1 MNVIKLSKSIISGV
15 LLMGVLFFSCHK
27 EDKPLASPPSKV
39 LVIGNSITYAPPAP
53 EIGWDNGWGM
63 AASAADKDY
72 FSVLSNFLMTLNPE
86 MEIVRENVYPFE
98 RFFETL
104 DFTDYE
110 YLKAVKPELLIIR
123 LGENVNTADVEGYNF
138 GRSLIDFANYLSDN
152 GQTKVLITTTFW
164 KNPVINSQ
172 IKWVA
177 ENQGWTLVDI
187 SHLSVND
194 ENMALGEY
202 EVEGVARHPSDKGME
217 AIANMIWAS
226 IKGKFF
232 SVNDLL

>member
-1 MNVIKLSKSIISGV
+1 MDIIKLSKAGIIGFLFLVIIFFVIVSCSKEEKPAEDPLSRV
-15 LLMGVLFFSCHK
+15 LI
-27 EDKPLASPPSKV
+27 
-39 LVIGNSITYAPPAP
+39 IGNSITYHPPAP
-53 EIGWDNGWGM
+53 EIGWENGWGM

-72 FSVLSNFLMTLNPE
+72 FSVLSNFLLTLNPE

-123 LGENVNTADVEGYNF
+123 LGENVDIAEVEGYNF
-138 GRSLIDFANYLSDN
+138 GRSIVDFANYLSDN
-152 GQTKVLITTTFW
+152 GKTKVLITTTFW
-164 KNPVINSQ
+164 ENPVINSQ
-172 IKWVA
+172 IEWVA
-177 ENQGWTLVDI
+177 DNQGWTLVDI
-187 SHLSVND
+187 THLSAND

-217 AIANMIWAS
+217 AIAKMIWDYI
-226 IKGKFF
+226 IK
-232 SVNDLL
+232 